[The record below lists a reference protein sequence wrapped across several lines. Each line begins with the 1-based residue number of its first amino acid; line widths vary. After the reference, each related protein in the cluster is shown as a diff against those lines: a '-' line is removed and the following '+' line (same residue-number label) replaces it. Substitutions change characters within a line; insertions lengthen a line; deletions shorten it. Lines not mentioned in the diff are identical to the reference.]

1 MDEFRETV
9 KKEIEKVEKKISQQI
24 SGSDKIYSVL
34 NKIVNAPSKKIR
46 PTVAFLY
53 LKSLNSH
60 SLNEEIYNTVTAVE
74 LAHIASLIHDDI
86 IDDAKFRRG
95 QETINSE
102 YGKDLA
108 VICGDFLVTK
118 AINLILENKSVALL
132 SLFNDTFQ
140 KMCLSEADQYFLKN
154 TVPSLDDYLKKTAG
168 KTAELFKLALK
179 GCGLFVNDFDF
190 ENAEKFAENFGIA
203 FQIKND
209 LTSFLDKNPDSQSG
223 IFTLPDIFMKES
235 GGRNL
240 AIEKTHYLIDNYLK
254 SAEMCIENFEES
266 EYKKA
271 LLGVI
276 NWIK

>member
-1 MDEFRETV
+1 MDKFRETV
-9 KKEIEKVEKKISQQI
+9 KNELGTVENKVFDVI

-46 PTVAFLY
+46 PTVALLY
-53 LKSLNSH
+53 LKGLNENC
-60 SLNEEIYNTVTAVE
+60 LNEEIYNTVTAVE

-95 QETINSE
+95 AETINFE

-118 AINLILENKSVALL
+118 AINLILENKSPALFA
-132 SLFNDTFQ
+132 LFNDTFQ
-140 KMCLSEADQYFLKN
+140 KMCLSEAEQYFLKN

-179 GCGLFVNDFDF
+179 GCGLFVNNFDF
-190 ENAEKFAENFGIA
+190 VNAEKFAENFGIA

-209 LTSFLDKNPDSQSG
+209 LISFTGNNSDNKNG
-223 IFTLPDIFMKES
+223 IFTLPDIFMRDFS
-235 GGRNL
+235 DRNF
-240 AIEKTHYLIDNYLK
+240 AIEKTKDLMDNYLK
-254 SAEMCIENFEES
+254 SAVNCINNFKDS
-266 EYKKA
+266 EYKNA

>member
-1 MDEFRETV
+1 MDKYREIIRDELRV
-9 KKEIEKVEKKISQQI
+9 VDDKIKQLT
-24 SGSDKIYSVL
+24 SGSDKIYSVV
-34 NKIVNAPSKKIR
+34 NKIVKAPSKKIR
-46 PTVAFLY
+46 PTVALLY
-53 LKSLNSH
+53 LKGLNENC
-60 SLNEEIYNTVTAVE
+60 LNEEIYNTVTAVE

-95 QETINSE
+95 EETINFE

-140 KMCLSEADQYFLKN
+140 KMCLGEAEQYFLKN
-154 TVPSLDDYLKKTAG
+154 MIPSLDDYIKKTAC

-179 GCGLFVNDFDF
+179 GSGLFVDNFDF

-209 LTSFLDKNPDSQSG
+209 LTSFLDKNSDKQNG
-223 IFTLPDIFMKES
+223 IFTLPDIFMQELND
-235 GGRNL
+235 RNL
-240 AIEKTHYLIDNYLK
+240 AIEKTNDLMDNYLK
-254 SAEMCIENFEES
+254 SAVNSIENFRES